1 MSKTGIISR
10 AASLL
15 VVAGWVCLAA
25 LDQIPQSVQRTLGLA
40 FILGL
45 PLIWF
50 SETIS
55 SMTLPIGRGPSF
67 ETPPFLV
74 AFAGWVFLLGVPLIV
89 GVLLNDVG
97 R

>member
-1 MSKTGIISR
+1 MSRSALISR
-10 AASLL
+10 GASLA
-15 VVAGWVCLAA
+15 VAAGWVCLAA
-25 LDQIPQSVQRTLGLA
+25 LDEVPRGVQSTLGFA

-50 SETIS
+50 PEPIS
-55 SMTLPIGRGPSF
+55 SIIPLGYAGPDL

-74 AFAGWVFLLGVPLIV
+74 AFAGWLFLLGVPLIV
-89 GVLLNDVG
+89 GTLLNDVG